1 MSSELNKIQ
10 LPSPG
15 KLNLFLH
22 ITDRRADGYHQLQT
36 LFQFIELADELTFSL
51 RTDAKIQLTSDL
63 PFKAED
69 NLVYKAAATLQQAA
83 QISQGIDILLD
94 KKLPIGGGVGGGS
107 SNAATTLLALNK
119 LWQLNWSLSQ
129 LAELGI
135 TLGADV
141 PIFIHGFAAWAE
153 GIGEKLTPVTP
164 KELWYLLLAPDCHV
178 STAKIFNHPN
188 LPRSTAPVTFEDFL
202 ANRCHNDCEFLVR
215 NLYPGV
221 DKCFQFLNNLGPVRM
236 TGTGAC
242 LFVPFD
248 CHSDAAK
255 AFAQLPNGMQGFIT
269 KGSNQSMLH
278 RCLQSLSK

>member
-1 MSSELNKIQ
+1 MISGVNTIQ

-22 ITDRRADGYHQLQT
+22 ITGRQADGYHQLQT
-36 LFQFIELADELTFSL
+36 LFQFIELADELTFLL
-51 RTDAKIQLTSDL
+51 RADQKIQLTSDL
-63 PFKAED
+63 PFKAEN
-69 NLVYKAAATLQQAA
+69 NLSYKAALALQQATKVD
-83 QISQGIDILLD
+83 QGVDILLD

-107 SNAATTLLALNK
+107 SNAATTLLALNQ

-129 LAELGI
+129 LAELGVA
-135 TLGADV
+135 LGADV
-141 PIFIHGFAAWAE
+141 PIFIHGLAAWAE
-153 GIGEKLTPVTP
+153 GIGEKLTSVTP
-164 KELWYLLLAPDCHV
+164 NEPWYLLVAPDCHV
-178 STAKIFNHPN
+178 STAEIFNHPN

-248 CHSDAAK
+248 CRSDAAK
-255 AFAQLPNGMQGFIT
+255 AFEQLPNGMQGFIT